1 MPAVSR
7 PLPPLTALAPPEL
20 EWRADDISDAP
31 YASAYGDVYFS
42 RHDGRAETG
51 HVFVEGNRLPERF
64 AAWRE
69 TRAFVIGET
78 GFGTGLN
85 MLCAW
90 ACFERHAPAEARL
103 HLVST
108 EKYPLPHDALARAL
122 AIWPDMA
129 ARAGALLDQWPEP
142 VGGVHRL
149 WLSSRV
155 VLDLHFGDAAER
167 LSRLDGRVDAWFL
180 DGFSPA
186 KNPDMWQPELFAA
199 MAQVSRP
206 GATFATFTCAGVV
219 KRGLRDAGFTWR
231 KTPGFGRKR
240 EMLCGE
246 IAAPP
251 DDRRRASTPWF
262 TPPRARP
269 ARHVVVIGAG
279 LSGTSVAAALARRGV
294 TVTLLE
300 RDAPG
305 AGASGNRQGALYV
318 KLAAETNPQSRVYLA
333 GLLYTRRWLTALDPE
348 QHLWQDCG
356 VLQLAP
362 GAKEATRQQRF
373 LAHHALPERVVHGV
387 DAATASQAAGTPL
400 DAPGL
405 DYPQAGWVRPDR
417 LCQQLAASPG
427 ITQRRGEAHDLDFD
441 ADADAWRIALTDGS
455 TLTADHVV
463 VATAHEAPR
472 FTPLAGLP
480 LKPIRGQLTHVPVP
494 ADAPSLA
501 RVVCAGGYVAPAME
515 GVLSLGATFAPGDTD
530 TAVRTTDHARNLD
543 EFTATLPAFA
553 EALRAAGVTLDPAA
567 CEGRASLR
575 AASPDKSPY
584 AGPVPVREAWLDDYA
599 VLGADAR
606 RVPSTAGRHHPGLWV
621 SAAHGSR
628 GLASAPLCAEV
639 IASRLC
645 DEPLPLERELVDH
658 LHPGRR
664 LIADII
670 RGNATRGN
678 ATLSTSSPNDD
689 AQTSPTTTETP

>member
-1 MPAVSR
+1 MSPPPS
-7 PLPPLTALAPPEL
+7 PLPPLTALSAPDL
-20 EWRADDISDAP
+20 EWRADDVSDAP
-31 YASAYGDVYFS
+31 YSCVYNDVYFS
-42 RHDGRAETG
+42 RHDGRAETM
-51 HVFVEGNRLPERF
+51 HVFLDGNHLPERF
-64 AAWRE
+64 AAWQEARP
-69 TRAFVIGET
+69 FVIGET

-90 ACFERHAPAEARL
+90 TCFERYAPAQARL

-108 EKYPLPHDALARAL
+108 EKYPLPRDALARAL
-122 AIWPDMA
+122 AIWPDLA
-129 ARAGALLDQWPEP
+129 AHARPLIDQWPEP
-142 VGGVHRL
+142 LSGVHRL
-149 WLSSRV
+149 WLSERV
-155 VLDLHFGDAAER
+155 TLDLHFGDAAER

-186 KNPDMWQPELFAA
+186 KNPDMWQAALYEA
-199 MAQVSRP
+199 MANVSRP
-206 GATFATFTCAGVV
+206 GASFATFTCAGVV

-231 KTPGFGRKR
+231 KVPGFGRKR

-246 IAAPP
+246 IAEPP
-251 DDRRRASTPWF
+251 DDTRRTSTPWF

-269 ARHVVVIGAG
+269 ARQVVVIGAG
-279 LSGTSVAAALARRGV
+279 LAGTSVAAALARRGV
-294 TVTLLE
+294 AVTLLE

-333 GLLYTRRWLTALDPE
+333 GLLHTRRWLATLDPE
-348 QHLWQDCG
+348 QRLWQDCG
-356 VLQLAP
+356 VLQLAT
-362 GAKEATRQQRF
+362 GAKEAARQQRF

-387 DAATASQAAGTPL
+387 DATTASQAAGTPL

-405 DYPQAGWVRPDR
+405 DYPQAGWVRPDQ
-417 LCQQLAASPG
+417 LCQYLATSPG
-427 ITQRRGEAHDLDFD
+427 ITQRRGEARDLDFD
-441 ADADAWRIALTDGS
+441 ADADAWRIALTDGT

-501 RVVCAGGYVAPAME
+501 RVVCAGGYVAPAMD

-530 TAVRTTDHARNLD
+530 TAVHTADHARNLA
-543 EFTATLPAFA
+543 EFEATLPAFA
-553 EALRAAGVTLDPAA
+553 EALREAGVTLDPAA

-584 AGPVPVREAWLDDYA
+584 AGPVPIREAWLDDYA

-606 RVPSTAGRHHPGLWV
+606 RVPDTPGQHHPGLWV
-621 SAAHGSR
+621 STAHGSR

-645 DEPLPLERELVDH
+645 DEPLPLERELIDH

-670 RGNATRGN
+670 RGNAT
-678 ATLSTSSPNDD
+678 LSASSKRDEPPTSPN
-689 AQTSPTTTETP
+689 TTETP

>member
-1 MPAVSR
+1 M
-7 PLPPLTALAPPEL
+7 
-20 EWRADDISDAP
+20 
-31 YASAYGDVYFS
+31 
-42 RHDGRAETG
+42 
-51 HVFVEGNRLPERF
+51 
-64 AAWRE
+64 
-69 TRAFVIGET
+69 
-78 GFGTGLN
+78 
-85 MLCAW
+85 
-90 ACFERHAPAEARL
+90 
-103 HLVST
+103 
-108 EKYPLPHDALARAL
+108 
-122 AIWPDMA
+122 
-129 ARAGALLDQWPEP
+129 
-142 VGGVHRL
+142 
-149 WLSSRV
+149 
-155 VLDLHFGDAAER
+155 
-167 LSRLDGRVDAWFL
+167 
-180 DGFSPA
+180 
-186 KNPDMWQPELFAA
+186 
-199 MAQVSRP
+199 
-206 GATFATFTCAGVV
+206 V

-240 EMLCGE
+240 ERRAAN
-246 IAAPP
+246 AAPP
-251 DDRRRASTPWF
+251 DDSDAPPRPGSRRRAPA
-262 TPPRARP
+262 PPGGG
-269 ARHVVVIGAG
+269 VIGAG
-279 LSGTSVAAALARRGV
+279 LAGTSVAAALARRGV
-294 TVTLLE
+294 AVTLLE

-348 QHLWQDCG
+348 QRLWQDCG

-417 LCQQLAASPG
+417 LCRQLAASPG

-463 VATAHEAPR
+463 VATAHETPR

-515 GVLSLGATFAPGDTD
+515 GVISLGATFAPGDTD

-567 CEGRASLR
+567 CEGRAACAPPAPTSRPTPGQCPFARPGSTTTPCSGPMPAVYRHHRPPSPRPVGQCRAWLAGAGQR
-575 AASPDKSPY
+575 AAVRRGHRLP
-584 AGPVPVREAWLDDYA
+584 PVRRAPA
-599 VLGADAR
+599 AGTR
-606 RVPSTAGRHHPGLWV
+606 AGRP
-621 SAAHGSR
+621 SPSR
-628 GLASAPLCAEV
+628 STSHRRYHSRKRDSRKRYTIDV
-639 IASRLC
+639 IA
-645 DEPLPLERELVDH
+645 ER
-658 LHPGRR
+658 
-664 LIADII
+664 
-670 RGNATRGN
+670 
-678 ATLSTSSPNDD
+678 
-689 AQTSPTTTETP
+689 